1 MRLMASLRLCGLCA
15 FALRCSMFRPVEA
28 VFICSYNFRSNSYFF
43 APEVFAMERTLV
55 LLKPDC
61 VERRLMGRVISRFE
75 AKGLNIIAMKMLR
88 VTPDLAK
95 QHYAEH
101 VQKPFYPGLE
111 KFITASPILAM
122 VVEGLEVIRVV
133 REMLGATSGLK
144 AAAGTIRGDYSSS
157 RQMNLVH
164 ASDGPEA
171 AAKEIALYFK
181 PDEILPYEPTLIEW
195 FKAGDEK

>member
-1 MRLMASLRLCGLCA
+1 
-15 FALRCSMFRPVEA
+15 
-28 VFICSYNFRSNSYFF
+28 
-43 APEVFAMERTLV
+43 MERTLV

-61 VERRLMGRVISRFE
+61 VERRLVGRIISRFE
-75 AKGLNIIAMKMLR
+75 DKGLNIVAMKLIQ
-88 VTPDLAK
+88 VTPELAK

-101 VQKPFYPGLE
+101 VHKPFYPGLE
-111 KFITASPILAM
+111 AFITGSPVVAM

-144 AAAGTIRGDYSSS
+144 AAAGTIRGDFSGS

-171 AAKEIALYFK
+171 AAREMELYFTAS
-181 PDEILPYEPTLIEW
+181 EVHAYQPTLTPW
-195 FKAGDEK
+195 LKADDE

>member
-1 MRLMASLRLCGLCA
+1 MGTVPLFMPL
-15 FALRCSMFRPVEA
+15 
-28 VFICSYNFRSNSYFF
+28 
-43 APEVFAMERTLV
+43 EVIMERTLI

-61 VERRLMGRVISRFE
+61 VQRRLAGRILTRFE
-75 AKGLNIIAMKMLR
+75 DKGMNIIALKMMQ

-101 VQKPFYPGLE
+101 VQKGWYPTLE
-111 KFITASPILAM
+111 KFITGGPIVAAII
-122 VVEGLEVIRVV
+122 EGLEAIRVV

-144 AAAGTIRGDYSSS
+144 ATPGTIRGDFSSS

-171 AAKEIALYFK
+171 AAREIELYFK
-181 PDEILPYEPTLIEW
+181 PAEIIGYQPTITPWLR
-195 FKAGDEK
+195 AGDES